1 MGRWWDGGLVA
12 DGAGIGDGDV
22 GMVVDVGGGVWA
34 GEGRKVGCGWSVGG
48 WGGGV
53 WEWWE
58 GMASPRVSA

>member
-1 MGRWWDGGLVA
+1 MVA

-48 WGGGV
+48 WGV
-53 WEWWE
+53 WMQGWE